1 MADQLDMAKKQKSP
15 IMMTDPFSSPGAW
28 IAETRINVYFV
39 FKFLKIQT
47 KNLKSMSE
55 ETWLASVAE
64 FDTFEEQLAN
74 DKINPNIY
82 YRVDPD
88 GTVKISFFSG
98 IHTST
103 IVEMERDD
111 DLFSP
116 SSETW
121 ICRTESG
128 STYGFT
134 DVKKFSSTEE
144 IKAFFA
150 ESAKAGCS

>member
-1 MADQLDMAKKQKSP
+1 
-15 IMMTDPFSSPGAW
+15 MTDPFSSQDVW
-28 IAETRINVYFV
+28 TVETRIEVFFV

-55 ETWLASVAE
+55 ETWMACVAD
-64 FDTFEEQLAN
+64 FDTFEKQLEH
-74 DKINPNIY
+74 DKISPNTY
-82 YRVDPD
+82 YRIDSD
-88 GTVKISFFSG
+88 GTVRISFFTG

-103 IVEMERDD
+103 IVEMNRDD

-128 STYGFT
+128 SIYGFT
-134 DVKKFSSTEE
+134 DVNKVSSIEE
-144 IKAFFA
+144 IKVFFA
-150 ESAKAGCS
+150 NRH